1 MKLERGIDLSDG
13 RVIYWLEDF
22 CINCVSSQDKRWHVG
37 HFDRAEYESR
47 RENTVAL
54 LKDEKFQF
62 MVKVGRGF
70 SVRALCVSINGT
82 FVFSVHRDPDATM
95 AAIIVINAQQK
106 EVFKLT
112 TTTHLASCSLSE
124 FAEYLALSFYGVLSD
139 KEPYG
144 NKLEVFNLKTGE
156 VVASMDKDNDL
167 RYAEITVT
175 EPDGNV
181 VAIYKGKSL
190 SLLRSPNHYLGG

>member
-1 MKLERGIDLSDG
+1 MKLERGSELSDG
-13 RVIYWLEDF
+13 RVLYWMEDF
-22 CINCVSSQDKRWHVG
+22 CINCVPSQNGEWHVG
-37 HFDRAEYESR
+37 HFDRAEYETL

-54 LKDEKFQF
+54 LKNEEFQF
-62 MVKVGRGF
+62 MVRVGSGF
-70 SVRALCVSINGT
+70 SVKAWCVSLNGT

-139 KEPYG
+139 KDPYG

-181 VAIYKGKSL
+181 VAIYKGKSFKVC
-190 SLLRSPNHYLGG
+190 

>member
-37 HFDRAEYESR
+37 HFNRAGYESR

-112 TTTHLASCSLSE
+112 TTTHLTSCSLSE

-167 RYAEITVT
+167 RYAEIIVT

-181 VAIYKGKSL
+181 VAIYKGKSFKVC
-190 SLLRSPNHYLGG
+190 

>member
-1 MKLERGIDLSDG
+1 MLNKRSFQANHNYSSGI
-13 RVIYWLEDF
+13 
-22 CINCVSSQDKRWHVG
+22 
-37 HFDRAEYESR
+37 
-47 RENTVAL
+47 
-54 LKDEKFQF
+54 
-62 MVKVGRGF
+62 
-70 SVRALCVSINGT
+70 
-82 FVFSVHRDPDATM
+82 VFP
-95 AAIIVINAQQK
+95 
-106 EVFKLT
+106 
-112 TTTHLASCSLSE
+112 SE

-181 VAIYKGKSL
+181 VAIYKGKSFKVC
-190 SLLRSPNHYLGG
+190 